1 MMRGIYLLSI
11 NDGVPIS
18 HTPGH
23 CCTIIKVKLIN
34 LPSLWRYTSF
44 WKSLTLMAHLS
55 PQSAS
60 RFFQLVLNNYERASS
75 KNHQWQKFSSFNFKL
90 SCFSM
95 KDEHCA
101 SWEAVDSYFYHYVW
115 GKKINYF
122 LFCWDPYSAVAGS
135 CGYKRYC
142 YHFLALYWRR
152 ASYNVVSYWAIS
164 LYEPRRTMKF

>member
-1 MMRGIYLLSI
+1 
-11 NDGVPIS
+11 
-18 HTPGH
+18 
-23 CCTIIKVKLIN
+23 
-34 LPSLWRYTSF
+34 
-44 WKSLTLMAHLS
+44 MAHLS

-135 CGYKRYC
+135 CGYKRYW
-142 YHFLALYWRR
+142 YHFLALLTESIVQCCLIL
-152 ASYNVVSYWAIS
+152 SYIVIWTSTNDEIFRETGNLVSRFEWLRWLDVRKSSEWDPPPPGVFRLTLIS
-164 LYEPRRTMKF
+164 NWLW